1 MKKLVFTAVLAAAS
15 VGLSQANTIV
25 DHAETSQE
33 ATLQN
38 EKEIKFSEVP
48 EAVQNA
54 FMQDGYKE
62 EDVLKV
68 WEIDSGEGLTEY
80 KFLLEVDGQKS
91 EISYKAQ
98 TK

>member
-1 MKKLVFTAVLAAAS
+1 MKKLVFTAVLAAATI
-15 VGLSQANTIV
+15 GISQANTIV
-25 DHAETSQE
+25 DHAKTTQE
-33 ATLQN
+33 AMLQN

-48 EAVQNA
+48 KAVQDA

-62 EDVLKV
+62 GDILTVLK
-68 WEIDSGEGLTEY
+68 IDSGEGLTEY
-80 KFLLEVDGQKS
+80 KFLLEVDGKKS

>member
-15 VGLSQANTIV
+15 IGLSQANTIV
-25 DHAETSQE
+25 DHAEMSQE